1 MNLVCSPG
9 HEAVRAEMRTRL
21 IRRMA
26 EAGERE
32 PVILPSFGHTTISLG
47 ALAVLEDLVCHP
59 FTSEMMK
66 ELLPEGLVESKS
78 WERVR
83 KMRVKEA
90 AETVLTPGGQE
101 FTDRLLEEM
110 EKLEFGWRQ
119 ETGK

>member
-1 MNLVCSPG
+1 M
-9 HEAVRAEMRTRL
+9 
-21 IRRMA
+21 
-26 EAGERE
+26 
-32 PVILPSFGHTTISLG
+32 ILPSFGHTTISLG

-90 AETVLTPGGQE
+90 A
-101 FTDRLLEEM
+101 
-110 EKLEFGWRQ
+110 
-119 ETGK
+119 